1 MFKTS
6 RQVIFKKYNYK
17 VYERLFRGSFAD
29 IDATL
34 LFFFLSGS
42 HKTCIWGH
50 LVCENTT
57 KPSLQKRHSCQP
69 FHMGRDNSM

>member
-34 LFFFLSGS
+34 LFFFFKWVSQDL
-42 HKTCIWGH
+42 
-50 LVCENTT
+50 
-57 KPSLQKRHSCQP
+57 
-69 FHMGRDNSM
+69 HMGTFGL